1 LRGRVWVA
9 DFIFTRCP
17 DVCPAVTGNMKRL
30 ESHATTPT
38 LVSFS
43 VDPGHDDPTVLS
55 AYADRHGAGSDW
67 KFLTGDRTAIAGLL
81 TDGFRVAFGD
91 GGPPEA
97 PITHSDRMVLVDET
111 LRIRGY
117 YRGRDET
124 DLARLADDLTRLG
137 RTAPHS

>member
-1 LRGRVWVA
+1 VNIA
-9 DFIFTRCP
+9 DPTIK
-17 DVCPAVTGNMKRL
+17 GNAL
-30 ESHATTPT
+30 
-38 LVSFS
+38 L
-43 VDPGHDDPTVLS
+43 PTVLS

-137 RTAPHS
+137 RTAPHA